1 MKSNK
6 LLQQQEQQQE
16 TEQIPQELVEKFD
29 NDKQLVQEFMEQGYS
44 IEELQRTDI
53 IHATKY
59 DPIVMLDGNVLG
71 FYISKPSEM
80 KWRDDS
86 RTYQNRFRS

>member
-6 LLQQQEQQQE
+6 LFTQQQE

-29 NDKQLVQEFMEQGYS
+29 NDKQLVQEFLSQGYS
-44 IEELQRTDI
+44 IDELKQSTITHPTRF
-53 IHATKY
+53 
-59 DPIVMLDGNVLG
+59 DPMVSIGDKCIG
-71 FYISKPSEM
+71 FWIDSPKEM